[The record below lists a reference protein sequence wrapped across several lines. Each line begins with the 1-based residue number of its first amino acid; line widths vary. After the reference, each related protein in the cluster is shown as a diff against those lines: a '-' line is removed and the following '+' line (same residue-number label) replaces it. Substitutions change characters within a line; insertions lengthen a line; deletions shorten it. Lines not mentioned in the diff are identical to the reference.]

1 MDWPTEFD
9 RQLDNLIKLGY
20 PKLAKMG
27 VSDFSKLATPLLSH
41 LSQLTKSEFTLSNGV
56 VPFVLVVSSQL
67 INAKQQMEALSW
79 KNKPGFEKLYPHQA
93 DEFTPIKSVAL
104 PTAPIYLLINID
116 RGDEFLNIRPE
127 DALKTIGSREQTPL
141 TMEEG
146 IALVTQFPDILIKN
160 HCFSLLG
167 SRVEGNQRVP
177 AIWINAQ
184 KQANLGWCWDRNPH
198 TWLGSAFAN
207 KRVG

>member
-1 MDWPTEFD
+1 MDLILEFN
-9 RQLDNLIKLGY
+9 RQVQNLVEKKYPDLSNLSEAEFRDLCQPLIKDLE
-20 PKLAKMG
+20 KQN
-27 VSDFSKLATPLLSH
+27 LSPINI
-41 LSQLTKSEFTLSNGV
+41 STGQ
-56 VPFVLVVSSQL
+56 VPFVLVVSSDL
-67 INAKQQMEALSW
+67 ISSKQQMESLIW
-79 KNKPGFEKLYPHQA
+79 NNKPGFEKLFPHLTT
-93 DEFTPIKSVAL
+93 DFRPRSDISL
-104 PTAPIYLLINID
+104 PTSSVYLLLGIN

-127 DALKTIGSREQTPL
+127 DALKAIQEKGNTPL

-146 IALVTQFPDILIKN
+146 IALVTQFPDLLIKN

>member
-1 MDWPTEFD
+1 MNIAAEFD
-9 RQLDNLIKLGY
+9 RQLDNLITKNY
-20 PKLAKMG
+20 PKLADMS
-27 VSDFSKLATPLLSH
+27 VSDFNKLATPLLSH
-41 LSQLTKSEFTLSNGV
+41 LNHFPNLEINLEKGII
-56 VPFVLVVSSQL
+56 PFVLVVSSAL
-67 INAKQQMEALSW
+67 IEAKQQMEALSW
-79 KNKPGFEKLYPHQA
+79 NNKAGFEKLYPHQA
-93 DEFTPIKSVAL
+93 DEFKPTENINL
-104 PTAPIYLLINID
+104 PKAPIYLLIKIN

-127 DALKTIGSREQTPL
+127 DALKTITSRKETSL

-177 AIWINAQ
+177 AIWINAS

-198 TWLGSAFAN
+198 TWLGSAFAE